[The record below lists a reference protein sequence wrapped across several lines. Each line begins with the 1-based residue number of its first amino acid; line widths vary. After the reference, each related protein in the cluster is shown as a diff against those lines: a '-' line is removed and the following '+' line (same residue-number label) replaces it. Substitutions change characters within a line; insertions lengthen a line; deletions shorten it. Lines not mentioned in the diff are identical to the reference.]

1 MAYYLVQADLI
12 VSGEDFDPRVLMDY
26 PAMIKRSWRVGDLT
40 RPSGRTTFKD
50 SGVRF
55 SLLDEVEEP
64 DWVEL
69 VTCSL
74 RDWVAKF
81 ESKLDLIPPPL
92 ISICVRTGGTDF
104 PPIFFSRDFLSI
116 VETIRAEVDVDV
128 IATASLER
136 QEEGDEDA

>member
-1 MAYYLVQADLI
+1 MAYYLVKADLI
-12 VSGEDFDPRVLMDY
+12 VSDENFDPHVLMDY
-26 PAMIKRSWRVGDLT
+26 PEMIKRSWRVGDLI

-55 SLLDEVEEP
+55 LLLDEVEEP
-64 DWVEL
+64 DWLEL

-81 ESKLDLIPPPL
+81 EGKLDLIPTPL
-92 ISICVRTGGTDF
+92 ISICVRTGGSDF

-116 VETIRAEVDVDV
+116 VEKIRAEIDVDV
-128 IATASLER
+128 IATASLAMR
-136 QEEGDEDA
+136 EENDVDA